1 MKNLQNMQ
9 DALAYQVQGLM
20 NTEVRIRETFGDF
33 NCHDLSMTLQE
44 ELNRYGQSAEDKI
57 TKLERIFNYLMVH
70 EVSRRDDAAN
80 ALLAEMKCTVEEP
93 SNVPL
98 RDILIIGC
106 MQKITAYKT
115 AAYQSASLLAAE
127 LELDTVAE
135 LLEQIL
141 KWEMKSSRTLSAIAI
156 EAFNKVQ
163 QSSTK

>member
-1 MKNLQNMQ
+1 MKNVQNMQ
-9 DALAYQVQGLM
+9 DALAYEVQRLM
-20 NTEVRIRETFGDF
+20 YTELRIKETFGAF
-33 NCHDLSMTLQE
+33 TCHDLSMPLME
-44 ELNRYGQSAEDKI
+44 ELNHYEQRTEDKI
-57 TKLERIFNYLMVH
+57 SKLERIFNYLMLLD
-70 EVSRRDDAAN
+70 VSRKDDAAN
-80 ALLAEMKCTVEEP
+80 ALLAEMKCTVEENP
-93 SNVPL
+93 NVLL

-115 AAYQSASLLAAE
+115 AAYQSASMLAAE

-141 KWEMKSSRTLSAIAI
+141 KWEMKSSRILSAIAI